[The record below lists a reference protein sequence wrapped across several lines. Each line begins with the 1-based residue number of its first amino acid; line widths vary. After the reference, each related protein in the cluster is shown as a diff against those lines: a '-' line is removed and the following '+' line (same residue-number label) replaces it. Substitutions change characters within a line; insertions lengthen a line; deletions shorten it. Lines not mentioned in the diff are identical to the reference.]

1 MTGWIDLLYRH
12 VARAMECL
20 ALAVTV
26 CGLPLAIAAGRP
38 GAALL
43 CASVAGVLALVYAM
57 DFDAWTPTRRAT
69 AWLLGL
75 CASLFLIGIVAWI
88 GWEQENAPI
97 EAGAPFALTVGV
109 VALLM
114 YVLWLLQTYGAVIAS
129 LVVHSRADEN
139 LDDETD
145 WPRMPGP
152 RQADASRRIGEAR
165 TALRSKEDR

>member
-57 DFDAWTPTRRAT
+57 DFDAWTPSRRAP

-75 CASLFLIGIVAWI
+75 CASLFLIGIVVWI
-88 GWEQENAPI
+88 AWEQQNAPI
-97 EAGAPFALTVGV
+97 DAGAPFALTVGV
-109 VALLM
+109 VAGLM
-114 YVLWLLQTYGAVIAS
+114 YLLWLLQTHGALIAS
-129 LVVHSRADEN
+129 LVVRTRAEEN
-139 LDDETD
+139 LDDEAD
-145 WPRMPGP
+145 WPRMSGPG
-152 RQADASRRIGEAR
+152 QAASSCRIGETR
-165 TALRSKEDR
+165 TALRAKEDR